1 MSVEQVSHFD
11 VADLLPRLTSEFGY
25 KPSVAVQVAE
35 RLACA
40 DPRIR
45 GAFWQWWETGE
56 IDNTLEIEGY
66 TIERLMTERKLK
78 PVAAFSTLAWLRS
91 EPQQA
96 LSTLRRGFDRVTFR
110 SRPSEKPN

>member
-1 MSVEQVSHFD
+1 MSVEQASHFD

-25 KPSVAVQVAE
+25 KPPVAKQVAE

-40 DPRIR
+40 DPQIR
-45 GAFWQWWETGE
+45 VAFWRWWETGE
-56 IDNTLEIEGY
+56 IDNALEIEGY

-78 PVAAFSTLAWLRS
+78 PVAAFSTLVWLRS
-91 EPQQA
+91 DPQQA

-110 SRPSEKPN
+110 SRPSKEPN